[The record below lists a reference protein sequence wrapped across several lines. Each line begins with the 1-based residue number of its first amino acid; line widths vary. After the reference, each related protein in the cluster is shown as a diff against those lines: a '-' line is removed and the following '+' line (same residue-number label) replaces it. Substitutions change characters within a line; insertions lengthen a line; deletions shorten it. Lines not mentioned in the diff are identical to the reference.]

1 VEARRVDVEGGDA
14 MTSATDKE
22 LTAIIEALT
31 ALASALSWTQ
41 PSSTSTVSSYL
52 KDAWAAIDK
61 LKGGE

>member
-1 VEARRVDVEGGDA
+1 

-61 LKGGE
+61 LKGDAR